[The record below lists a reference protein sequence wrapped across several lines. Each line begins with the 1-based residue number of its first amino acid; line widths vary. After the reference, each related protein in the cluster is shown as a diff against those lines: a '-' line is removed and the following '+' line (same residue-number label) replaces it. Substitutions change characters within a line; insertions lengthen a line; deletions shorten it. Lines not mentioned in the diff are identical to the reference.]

1 VVGRLAWFYDEPF
14 GDSSAVPTYYL
25 SGATRERVTVALSGD
40 GGDETFAGY
49 RRYVF
54 AMLEDRVRG
63 RVPEILRR
71 GIVGPLARAYPKAD
85 YLPQFLRAKATLTNL
100 SVSHERAYFL
110 SLTQKSYPR
119 FLAPDFLRGQR
130 GYDPY
135 VHFERHLGRAGT
147 DDPLA
152 RLQYVDF
159 KMYLADDILVK
170 VDRASM
176 AHALEV
182 RVPIL
187 DHRVI
192 ELAARMPSSMKLA
205 GRETKLVLKKVA
217 AKLLPASTFQRKK
230 MGFSI
235 PLPEWFRSGLKAR
248 AEEIY
253 FAESGGRSGVLDG
266 PGLRRI
272 WKEHQLGFAN
282 HATAL
287 WSILMFEGWARQF
300 LTRAPPVRLTKVAG
314 VEVAPTRVERVSAR
328 SRAV

>member
-1 VVGRLAWFYDEPF
+1 V
-14 GDSSAVPTYYL
+14 S
-25 SGATRERVTVALSGD
+25 
-40 GGDETFAGY
+40 
-49 RRYVF
+49 
-54 AMLEDRVRG
+54 
-63 RVPEILRR
+63 
-71 GIVGPLARAYPKAD
+71 PLARVYPKAD
-85 YLPQFLRAKATLTNL
+85 FLPQFLRAKATLTNL

-110 SLTQKSYPR
+110 SLTQKTYPR
-119 FLAPDFLRGQR
+119 FLAHDFLRGQR

-135 VHFERHLGRAGT
+135 VHFEHHLARART
-147 DDPLA
+147 TDPLA

-159 KMYLADDILVK
+159 KMYLVDDILVK

-187 DHRVI
+187 DHKII
-192 ELAARMPSSMKLA
+192 ELAARMPSNMKLS

-217 AKLLPASTFQRKK
+217 GELLPESTFARKK

-235 PLPEWFRSGLKAR
+235 PLPEWFRHGLKAR
-248 AEEIY
+248 AEEVY
-253 FAESGGRSGVLDG
+253 FSEPGGRSGVLD
-266 PGLRRI
+266 PAGLRRM
-272 WKEHQLGFAN
+272 WREHQLGVSN

-300 LTRAPPVRLTKVAG
+300 LTRAAPLGLTRVGGVA
-314 VEVAPTRVERVSAR
+314 VAPTRVERMHLR